1 MSFVIGFVLLGIS
14 ETLYLAGYYA
24 VRSAR
29 PPFWTSDDWL
39 MSFVGP
45 VIMAFAVSGFVL
57 IGAPFLTGTW
67 RQFDLGNLA
76 EIGIVVAVCAMI
88 WPLMSRRH
96 HRSLAQAPVAH
107 VIPLTAAEAPNASSR
122 QEIAAPLK
130 AA

>member
-1 MSFVIGFVLLGIS
+1 MSIVIGVVLLGIA
-14 ETLYLAGYYA
+14 ETLYLIGYYA

-57 IGAPFLTGTW
+57 VGASFITGTW
-67 RQFDLGNLA
+67 RAFDLGNLA
-76 EIGIVVAVCAMI
+76 EVGVLCAVYASLWRI
-88 WPLMSRRH
+88 IAHRH
-96 HRSLAQAPVAH
+96 YKSLAQAPVAE
-107 VIPLTAAEAPNASSR
+107 VIPLNATEAPDASPR
-122 QEIAAPLK
+122 QEDAAPLK